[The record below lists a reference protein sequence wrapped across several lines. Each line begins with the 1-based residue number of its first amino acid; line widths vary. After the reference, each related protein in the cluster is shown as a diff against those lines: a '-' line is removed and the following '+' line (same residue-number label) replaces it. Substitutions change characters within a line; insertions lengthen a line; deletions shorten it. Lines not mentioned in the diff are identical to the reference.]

1 MSDQNPGQPYGG
13 QPSGQQPG
21 YGQAPG
27 QGQQPPAQQPYGGQY
42 GGAPYDGNQYQ
53 YGGNQYGGNQYGG
66 GQYGGYPMAAK
77 TNTMAIVSLIS
88 SILGFTAVPVLGSI
102 VGVITGHLSLRQ
114 IRETGEN
121 GSGLAKAG
129 LIIGYVVLALTVLA
143 VIAAIAFIAVLPWE
157 EVSTA
162 P

>member
-1 MSDQNPGQPYGG
+1 VSDQNPGQPYGG

-21 YGQAPG
+21 QGQAPG
-27 QGQQPPAQQPYGGQY
+27 YGEQPYAQQPYGGQY
-42 GGAPYDGNQYQ
+42 GG
-53 YGGNQYGGNQYGG
+53 
-66 GQYGGYPMAAK
+66 GQYGGYPAAPK

-102 VGVITGHLSLRQ
+102 VGVITGHMSLRQ

-121 GSGLAKAG
+121 GVGLAKAG

-157 EVSTA
+157 EISTA

>member
-1 MSDQNPGQPYGG
+1 MSDQNPGRPSGG
-13 QPSGQQPG
+13 QPSGE
-21 YGQAPG
+21 
-27 QGQQPPAQQPYGGQY
+27 QPPAQQPYGGQY
-42 GGAPYDGNQYQ
+42 GGAPYGGAPYGGEQ
-53 YGGNQYGGNQYGG
+53 YGGGQYG

-121 GSGLAKAG
+121 GAGLAKAG
-129 LIIGYVVLALTVLA
+129 LIIGYVVLALSVLA
-143 VIAAIAFIAVLPWE
+143 VIAAIAFISVLPWE
-157 EVSTA
+157 EISTA